1 MSLKIFNSFPLF
13 EKFSSLSVLVPN
25 YAYRAP
31 WRSGVVTLTA
41 GERRYSWFESQSR
54 YINIVRV
61 LQRWARVP
69 VGLRV
74 PVRNFFHVPP
84 LLFCVPMLLEFSH
97 NVLSGTQLPVKL
109 RYNGREG
116 RSS

>member
-13 EKFSSLSVLVPN
+13 EKFSGLSVLVPN

-41 GERRYSWFESQSR
+41 GERRYPWFKSQSR

-61 LQRWARVP
+61 LQRMARVP

-74 PVRNFFHVPP
+74 PRFFLRIPRSCTK
-84 LLFCVPMLLEFSH
+84 FFSRSPAPFSRSYA
-97 NVLSGTQLPVKL
+97 SGVHP
-109 RYNGREG
+109 
-116 RSS
+116 